1 MPTIH
6 RNPHFTL
13 IHHVASNYVAVV
25 RTAAAFDTHE
35 DVVRSLEQCERALRP
50 LAAATSGILLD
61 WRLGPLSTDPRV
73 HELLVRGSD
82 PFIRRFA
89 RKALL
94 VLTPVGAMQ
103 GGRIVRVQST
113 TNPVI
118 FNDEAQAIAYLT
130 ER

>member
-6 RNPHFTL
+6 RNAHFTVV
-13 IHHVASNYVAVV
+13 HHVASGYVALV
-25 RTAAAFDTHE
+25 RTAAAFDGHD
-35 DVVRSLEQCERALRP
+35 DVVRSLAQCERALRP
-50 LAAATSGILLD
+50 IDAQANGILLD
-61 WRLGPLSTDPRV
+61 WRLGPLSTDARI

-82 PFIRRFA
+82 VFIQRFA

-94 VLTPVGAMQ
+94 VLTPMGAMQ

-118 FNDEAQAIAYLT
+118 FDDEAQAITYLT

>member
-1 MPTIH
+1 MPTLH

-13 IHHVASNYVAVV
+13 IHHVASDYVALV

-35 DVVRSLEQCERALRP
+35 DVVRSLEQCARALRP
-50 LAAATSGILLD
+50 VHAKTSGILLD

-73 HELLVRGSD
+73 HELLVQGSD
-82 PFIRRFA
+82 PFINRFA

-103 GGRIVRVQST
+103 GARIVRVQST

-130 ER
+130 DR